1 MRHSYQATLGA
12 CFAGYIV
19 QSVINLF
26 APLLFLTFQR
36 EFSLSLDQ
44 IALLITVNF
53 LVQLCVD
60 GLSARFVD
68 KIGWRVCMVAAHL
81 FAALGLVLLAVL
93 PGRIPPL
100 AGLTT
105 AVVVYAPPAASRR

>member
-19 QSVINLF
+19 QSVINSL
-26 APLLFLTFQR
+26 PLCS
-36 EFSLSLDQ
+36 FSPSSGNSPSLLDQ

-93 PGRIPPL
+93 PGRIPL
-100 AGLTT
+100 WL
-105 AVVVYAPPAASRR
+105 V